1 MLIFGACLVCVYP
14 TNMNSPAT
22 STSTSRQKRVRTDPT
37 AGTATIDLTT
47 TASTPKTNRSP
58 TKSDIQALDGATA
71 SLPTSLHPLVLHFGT
86 KLISIRTK
94 RITKEN
100 IAKRLTR
107 EPNYIPKS
115 AKASD
120 FKIALSKGASEDGKR
135 VSFLEQQIQQ
145 AKKTYESSLKNVIE
159 ECITLETNALQSQE
173 NDIIYSL
180 LPALAEAFNMLE
192 GLNTNVHQKV
202 ITLLYL
208 DSSFLSHSNSTSH
221 ETFIASY
228 CAHHNL
234 DTIPSPSIHP
244 LTNTYTTAA
253 QRDKEQLLHT
263 KSLQLPENKG
273 LQTFRKTVER
283 IVTVP
288 SVSFETQVDENSKEI
303 ILKKLSTEIIMGKTT
318 EDTAMEMDA
327 EGGASF
333 EQLQDIIKKECD
345 KRDKKYRSLEQK
357 YNKIQD
363 SFENSQPQ
371 KNLQTRGPRGASNKK
386 KLPTVSR
393 RLVPNQRGHPTTTK
407 RQPHTARPRS
417 IAGRQGKA
425 DDINKDTTNDNPIKS
440 KGNSRSRSRQKKKPS
455 TTDRTKSRLQSQ
467 AK

>member
-1 MLIFGACLVCVYP
+1 
-14 TNMNSPAT
+14 MNSPVT
-22 STSTSRQKRVRTDPT
+22 STSTSRQKCVRTDPS

-58 TKSDIQALDGATA
+58 TKSAIQALEGATA
-71 SLPTSLHPLVLHFGT
+71 LLPTSLHPLVLHFGN
-86 KLISIRTK
+86 KLISTRTK

-120 FKIALSKGASEDGKR
+120 FKITLSKGASEDGKR

-145 AKKTYESSLKNVIE
+145 AKETYESSLKNVIE
-159 ECITLETNALQSQE
+159 ECITLKTNTLQSQE
-173 NDIIYSL
+173 HDIIYSL
-180 LPALAEAFNMLE
+180 LPALAEAINTLE

-208 DSSFLSHSNSTSH
+208 NSSFLSHTTSTSR

-234 DTIPSPSIHP
+234 DTIPSPSIQIHP

-273 LQTFRKTVER
+273 LQTFCKTVEC

-288 SVSFETQVDENSKEI
+288 SVSFETQIDENNKEI

-318 EDTAMEMDA
+318 EDTAMELDA

-333 EQLQDIIKKECD
+333 EQLQDLIKKECD
-345 KRDKKYRSLEQK
+345 KQDKKYRSLEQK
-357 YNKIQD
+357 YNKLQD
-363 SFENSQPQ
+363 SFDNSQPQ
-371 KNLQTRGPRGASNKK
+371 KNLQTRGQRGASNKK

-393 RLVPNQRGHPTTTK
+393 RPVPNQRGRRTTTK

-417 IAGRQGKA
+417 LTGRQGKA

-440 KGNSRSRSRQKKKPS
+440 KGNRRSRSRQKKKPS

-467 AK
+467 TK